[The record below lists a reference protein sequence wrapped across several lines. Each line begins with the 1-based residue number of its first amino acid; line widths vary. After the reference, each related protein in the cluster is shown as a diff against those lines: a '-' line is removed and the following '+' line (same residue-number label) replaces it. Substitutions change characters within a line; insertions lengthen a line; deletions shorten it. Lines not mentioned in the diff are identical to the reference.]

1 MSELQL
7 GLLAIGVL
15 LVVGVFAYN
24 RWQEGVARR
33 TAESGFRGGPAEDAL
48 LRSEPAR
55 SAAVPPERPLHVTTR
70 IPAGPAAALPDPNV
84 DYIVE
89 LSFPSVLAA
98 SELVQ
103 QWKASEHRYATRAIF
118 ACDGGGAGWRRL
130 SVDDLAPVESLRA
143 GLQLVTREGPVSEAE
158 LIEFRAAVE
167 TLAAAT
173 GATVSAPEIRHAAD
187 AARALDRF
195 CEESDIQVV
204 VHVVG
209 TEEGGLQ
216 GARIRAT
223 AEASGLAL
231 EEDGRLAL
239 RDGDDR
245 LLYALSPR
253 EAARFEAAT
262 LDAARLAGVSL
273 TLDVPRVPDLSRT
286 FQSMARFATH
296 LAAALDG
303 RLVDD
308 NGNPLDERALAAIG
322 AQLDAVGG
330 GFEAKGIATGSAS
343 ALRLFS

>member
-24 RWQEGVARR
+24 RRQESVARR
-33 TAESGFRGGPAEDAL
+33 AAERSFRGSASEDAL
-48 LRSEPAR
+48 LRTEPPP
-55 SAAVPPERPLHVTTR
+55 SAAVPPERPVHATTR
-70 IPAGPAAALPDPNV
+70 VPPGSAAALPDPHV

-89 LSFPSVLAA
+89 LSFPSVRAA

-103 QWKASEHRYATRAIF
+103 QWKANEHRYATRAIF

-173 GATVSAPEIRHAAD
+173 GATVSAPEIRHAAET
-187 AARALDRF
+187 ARALDHF
-195 CEESDIQVV
+195 CEDADIQVV

-209 TEEGGLQ
+209 AGEDGLQ

-223 AEASGLAL
+223 AEESGLEL

-239 RDGDDR
+239 RDHDNR
-245 LLYALSPR
+245 LLYALGPS
-253 EAARFEAAT
+253 EGQGVETT

-273 TLDVPRVPDLSRT
+273 TLDVPRAPDLSRT

-322 AQLDAVGG
+322 AQLDAVRGE
-330 GFEAKGIATGSAS
+330 FEAKGIATGSAS

>member
-24 RWQEGVARR
+24 RRQEGVARR
-33 TAESGFRGGPAEDAL
+33 AAESGFRGGPADAL
-48 LRSEPAR
+48 LQSEAPR
-55 SAAVPPERPLHVTTR
+55 SAAMQPERPPHATAR

-89 LSFPSVLAA
+89 LFFPSVLAP

-103 QWKASEHRYATRAIF
+103 QWKANEHRYATRAIF

-130 SVDDLAPVESLRA
+130 SVDDMAPVESLRA
-143 GLQLVTREGPVSEAE
+143 GLQLVTREGPASEAE
-158 LIEFRAAVE
+158 LIEFRAAAE

-173 GATVSAPEIRHAAD
+173 GATVSAPEIRHAAET
-187 AARALDRF
+187 ARALDRF

-209 TEEGGLQ
+209 TGEGALQ
-216 GARIRAT
+216 GARMRAT

-231 EEDGRLAL
+231 DEDGRLTL
-239 RDGDDR
+239 RDDDDR
-245 LLYALSPR
+245 LLYALGPR
-253 EAARFEAAT
+253 ERQGFEAAT
-262 LDAARLAGVSL
+262 LDAAQLAGVSL

-322 AQLDAVGG
+322 AQLDAVQG

>member
-15 LVVGVFAYN
+15 LVVAVFAYN
-24 RWQEGVARR
+24 RWQEGAARR
-33 TAESGFRGGPAEDAL
+33 AAQSSVRGRPGEDVL
-48 LRSEPAR
+48 LRSEPR
-55 SAAVPPERPLHVTTR
+55 NPAVPPERPPHATTR
-70 IPAGPAAALPDPNV
+70 IQAGAAAALPDPNV

-118 ACDGGGAGWRRL
+118 SCDGGGAGWRRL

-143 GLQLVTREGPVSEAE
+143 ALQLVTREGPVSEAE

-173 GATVSAPEIRHAAD
+173 GATVSAPEIRHAAE

-209 TEEGGLQ
+209 AGEGGLQ
-216 GARIRAT
+216 GTRVRAT
-223 AEASGLAL
+223 AELSGLVL

-245 LLYALSPR
+245 LLYTLSPR
-253 EAARFEAAT
+253 EGDRFEAAT
-262 LDAARLAGVSL
+262 LDAAQFAGVSL
-273 TLDVPRVPDLSRT
+273 TLDVPRVPDLSRA

-308 NGNPLDERALAAIG
+308 NGSPLDERALAAIG
-322 AQLDAVGG
+322 AQLDAVQG

-343 ALRLFS
+343 TLRLFS

>member
-7 GLLAIGVL
+7 GLLAIGVI

-24 RWQEGVARR
+24 RRQEGLARR
-33 TAESGFRGGPAEDAL
+33 AAESGFRGGPGDAL
-48 LRSEPAR
+48 LQAEPPR
-55 SAAVPPERPLHVTTR
+55 SAAVQPERPPHAATR
-70 IPAGPAAALPDPNV
+70 IPAGPAAALPDPNI
-84 DYIVE
+84 DYLVE
-89 LSFPSVLAA
+89 LSFPAVLAT
-98 SELVQ
+98 SELAQ
-103 QWKASEHRYATRAIF
+103 QWKANEHRYATRAIF

-130 SVDDLAPVESLRA
+130 SVDDMAPVESLRA
-143 GLQLVTREGPVSEAE
+143 GLQLVTRDGPVSEAE

-173 GATVSAPEIRHAAD
+173 GATVNAPEIRHAAES
-187 AARALDRF
+187 ARALDRF

-209 TEEGGLQ
+209 AGESALQ
-216 GARIRAT
+216 GDRIRAT
-223 AEASGLAL
+223 AEASGLVL

-239 RDGDDR
+239 RDDVGR

-253 EAARFEAAT
+253 EGEGFEVAT
-262 LDAARLAGVSL
+262 LDAAQLAGVSL
-273 TLDVPRVPDLSRT
+273 TLDVPRVPDLSRA

-322 AQLDAVGG
+322 AQLDAVRGA
-330 GFEAKGIATGSAS
+330 FDARGITTGSAS

>member
-33 TAESGFRGGPAEDAL
+33 AAESGLRGRPAGDAL
-48 LRSEPAR
+48 LQSEPPR
-55 SAAVPPERPLHVTTR
+55 SAALQPERSPHATAR
-70 IPAGPAAALPDPNV
+70 APAGSAAALPDPNV

-103 QWKASEHRYATRAIF
+103 QWKANEHRYATRAIF

-130 SVDDLAPVESLRA
+130 SVDDLAPVESLCA

-167 TLAAAT
+167 TLAATT
-173 GATVSAPEIRHAAD
+173 GATVSAPEIRHAAE

-195 CEESDIQVV
+195 CEEADIQVV

-209 TEEGGLQ
+209 TGEGGLQ
-216 GARIRAT
+216 GARVRAA
-223 AEASGLAL
+223 AEASGLVL

-239 RDGDDR
+239 RDDDDR
-245 LLYALSPR
+245 LLYALSTS
-253 EAARFEAAT
+253 EAQGFEAAT
-262 LDAARLAGVSL
+262 LDAEQLAGVSL
-273 TLDVPRVPDLSRT
+273 TLDVPRAPDLSRS
-286 FQSMARFATH
+286 FQSMARFGTH

-303 RLVDD
+303 WLVDD

-322 AQLDAVGG
+322 AQLDAVRG

>member
-7 GLLAIGVL
+7 GLLAIGVI

-24 RWQEGVARR
+24 RRQERVARR
-33 TAESGFRGGPAEDAL
+33 AAESGLRGGPAEDAL
-48 LRSEPAR
+48 LRSEPPR
-55 SAAVPPERPLHVTTR
+55 SAAVQPDRPPHTATR
-70 IPAGPAAALPDPNV
+70 IPAGPAAALPDPNI
-84 DYIVE
+84 DYLVE
-89 LSFPSVLAA
+89 LSFPSVLAT
-98 SELVQ
+98 SELAQ

-130 SVDDLAPVESLRA
+130 SVDDMAPVESLRA
-143 GLQLVTREGPVSEAE
+143 GLQLVTREGPLSEAE

-173 GATVSAPEIRHAAD
+173 GATVNAPEIRHAAET
-187 AARALDRF
+187 ARALDRF

-209 TEEGGLQ
+209 AGESALQ

-231 EEDGRLAL
+231 EEEGRFAL
-239 RDGDDR
+239 RDDEGR

-253 EAARFEAAT
+253 DEPGFEAAT
-262 LDAARLAGVSL
+262 LDAAQLAGVSL
-273 TLDVPRVPDLSRT
+273 TLDVPRVPDLSRA

-322 AQLDAVGG
+322 AQLDAVRG
-330 GFEAKGIATGSAS
+330 GFDARGIATGSAS
-343 ALRLFS
+343 ALRLFF

>member
-7 GLLAIGVL
+7 GLLAIGVI

-24 RWQEGVARR
+24 RRQEGVARR
-33 TAESGFRGGPAEDAL
+33 AAERGFRGGPAEDAL
-48 LRSEPAR
+48 LRSEPPR
-55 SAAVPPERPLHVTTR
+55 SAAVPPERPLHATTR
-70 IPAGPAAALPDPNV
+70 IPASPSAALPDPNI
-84 DYIVE
+84 DYLVE

-98 SELVQ
+98 SEIVQ
-103 QWKASEHRYATRAIF
+103 HWKANEHRYATRAIF

-130 SVDDLAPVESLRA
+130 SVDDMAPVESLRA

-173 GATVSAPEIRHAAD
+173 GATVSAPEIRHAAET
-187 AARALDRF
+187 ARALDHF

-209 TEEGGLQ
+209 AGQGGLQ

-231 EEDGRLAL
+231 EEDGRLTL
-239 RDGDDR
+239 RDDDDR

-253 EAARFEAAT
+253 EGRGFEAAT
-262 LDAARLAGVSL
+262 LDAAQFAAVSL
-273 TLDVPRVPDLSRT
+273 TLDVPRAPDLGRS

-296 LAAALDG
+296 LAGALDG

-322 AQLDAVGG
+322 AQLDAVRE

-343 ALRLFS
+343 ALRLFC

>member
-24 RWQEGVARR
+24 RWQEGAARR
-33 TAESGFRGGPAEDAL
+33 AAESGLRGGRAQDVL
-48 LRSEPAR
+48 LRTEPPR
-55 SAAVPPERPLHVTTR
+55 NAAVPPERPLHATTR
-70 IPAGPAAALPDPNV
+70 IPAGSAAALPDPNV

-89 LSFPSVLAA
+89 LSFPSALAA

-103 QWKASEHRYATRAIF
+103 QWKANEHRYATRAIF

-173 GATVSAPEIRHAAD
+173 GATVSAPEIRHAAET
-187 AARALDRF
+187 ARALDRF

-209 TEEGGLQ
+209 AGEGGLQ

-245 LLYALSPR
+245 LVYALSSQEGER
-253 EAARFEAAT
+253 
-262 LDAARLAGVSL
+262 LDAAQLAGVSL
-273 TLDVPRVPDLSRT
+273 TLDVPRVPDLPRA

-308 NGNPLDERALAAIG
+308 NGSPLDERSLAAIG
-322 AQLDAVGG
+322 AQLDAVRG
-330 GFEAKGIATGSAS
+330 GFEAKGIVTGSAS

>member
-7 GLLAIGVL
+7 GLLVIGVV

-24 RWQEGVARR
+24 RRQEGVARR
-33 TAESGFRGGPAEDAL
+33 AAESGFRGGPADAPL
-48 LRSEPAR
+48 QSERPR
-55 SAAVPPERPLHVTTR
+55 SAAVQPERPPHAATR
-70 IPAGPAAALPDPNV
+70 IPAGPTAALPDPNI

-89 LSFPSVLAA
+89 LSFPSVLATT
-98 SELVQ
+98 ELAQ
-103 QWKASEHRYATRAIF
+103 QWKANEHRYATRAIF

-130 SVDDLAPVESLRA
+130 SVDDTGPVESLRA
-143 GLQLVTREGPVSEAE
+143 GLQLVTRQGPVSEAE

-173 GATVSAPEIRHAAD
+173 GATVSAPEIRHAAET
-187 AARALDRF
+187 ARALDRF

-209 TEEGGLQ
+209 TGEGALT
-216 GARIRAT
+216 GARLRAT

-239 RDGDDR
+239 RDDDDR

-253 EAARFEAAT
+253 EGQGFERAT
-262 LDAARLAGVSL
+262 LDAAQLAGVSL
-273 TLDVPRVPDLSRT
+273 TLDVPRVPDLSRA

-322 AQLDAVGG
+322 AQLDAVRG

>member
-15 LVVGVFAYN
+15 VVVGVFAYN
-24 RWQEGVARR
+24 RWQEGAARR
-33 TAESGFRGGPAEDAL
+33 DAESGLRGGPAQDAVQ
-48 LRSEPAR
+48 RSEPAR
-55 SAAVPPERPLHVTTR
+55 SAATPPERPPHATTR
-70 IPAGPAAALPDPNV
+70 IPAGSAAALPDPNV

-89 LSFPSVLAA
+89 VSFPSVLAA

-143 GLQLVTREGPVSEAE
+143 GLQLVTREGPVSDAE

-173 GATVSAPEIRHAAD
+173 GATVSAPEIRHAAET
-187 AARALDRF
+187 ARALDRF

-209 TEEGGLQ
+209 TGEGGLE

-245 LLYALSPR
+245 LLYALGPR
-253 EAARFEAAT
+253 EGQGFE
-262 LDAARLAGVSL
+262 AGVSL
-273 TLDVPRVPDLSRT
+273 TLDVPRVPDLSRS

-296 LAAALDG
+296 LAVAVDG

-322 AQLDAVGG
+322 AQLDAVRG

>member
-24 RWQEGVARR
+24 RRQESVARR
-33 TAESGFRGGPAEDAL
+33 AAESGFRGGPAEDAL
-48 LRSEPAR
+48 LQSEPPR
-55 SAAVPPERPLHVTTR
+55 SAPVAPERPPHAATR
-70 IPAGPAAALPDPNV
+70 IPPGSEAALPDPNV

-89 LSFPSVLAA
+89 ASFPSALAA

-103 QWKASEHRYATRAIF
+103 QWKANEHRYATRAIF

-173 GATVSAPEIRHAAD
+173 GATVSAPEVRHAAET
-187 AARALDRF
+187 ARALDRF
-195 CEESDIQVV
+195 CEDADIQVV

-209 TEEGGLQ
+209 AGQDGLQ

-231 EEDGRLAL
+231 EDDGRLAL

-245 LLYALSPR
+245 LLYALSPS
-253 EAARFEAAT
+253 EEPGFEAAT
-262 LDAARLAGVSL
+262 LDAAQLAGISL
-273 TLDVPRVPDLSRT
+273 TLDVPRAPDLSRT

-322 AQLDAVGG
+322 AQLDAVRGE
-330 GFEAKGIATGSAS
+330 FEAKGIATGSAS
-343 ALRLFS
+343 AQRLFS

>member
-1 MSELQL
+1 VVATSEL
-7 GLLAIGVL
+7 A
-15 LVVGVFAYN
+15 
-24 RWQEGVARR
+24 
-33 TAESGFRGGPAEDAL
+33 
-48 LRSEPAR
+48 
-55 SAAVPPERPLHVTTR
+55 
-70 IPAGPAAALPDPNV
+70 
-84 DYIVE
+84 
-89 LSFPSVLAA
+89 
-98 SELVQ
+98 Q
-103 QWKASEHRYATRAIF
+103 QWKANEHRYATRAIF

-130 SVDDLAPVESLRA
+130 SVDDTAPVASLQA

-204 VHVVG
+204 IHVVG
-209 TEEGGLQ
+209 AAESALAGTRL
-216 GARIRAT
+216 RAT
-223 AEASGLAL
+223 AEASGLVR

-239 RDGDDR
+239 RDDAGG

-253 EAARFEAAT
+253 EGQGFEAAT
-262 LDAARLAGVSL
+262 LDAAQLAGVSL

-296 LAAALDG
+296 LATATDG

-322 AQLDAVGG
+322 AQLDAVRG
-330 GFEAKGIATGSAS
+330 GFDAKGIATGSAS